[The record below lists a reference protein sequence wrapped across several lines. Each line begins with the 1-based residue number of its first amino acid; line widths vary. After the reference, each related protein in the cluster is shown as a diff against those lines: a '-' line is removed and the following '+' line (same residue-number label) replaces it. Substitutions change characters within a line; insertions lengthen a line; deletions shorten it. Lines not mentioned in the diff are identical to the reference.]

1 MIKFARSVS
10 ALAVTALL
18 ALALLSACGGDDG
31 EATPTPAAG
40 TPTAVVTA
48 TPVATTPAAPT
59 TPGQVTLEI
68 TDISPS
74 PAKVGDT
81 VTITFKTQPKNFIG
95 LQVTDPNGQI
105 AIQTQLTAGA
115 DGTAVLDQTVKLAG
129 EWKVEAAAGRSI
141 ADLLALQINPKPGP
155 HSDDATFEVQ

>member
-1 MIKFARSVS
+1 MDATIT
-10 ALAVTALL
+10 VTATTP
-18 ALALLSACGGDDG
+18 AG
-31 EATPTPAAG
+31 TPTPA
-40 TPTAVVTA
+40 TP
-48 TPVATTPAAPT
+48 
-59 TPGQVTLEI
+59 VTLEI
-68 TDISPS
+68 VSVSPS
-74 PAKVGDT
+74 PAAVGDT